1 MTKDQIKKV
10 ILEAVGNPSVGA
22 VAGAADAQA
31 EALFKAL
38 NPEVK
43 TKKVEK
49 EIRIEESEETR

>member
-1 MTKDQIKKV
+1 MTKAEIQK
-10 ILEAVGNPSVGA
+10 ILLDAVGNPNVGSVK
-22 VAGAADAQA
+22 VASERQA

>member
-1 MTKDQIKKV
+1 MTKQEIQK
-10 ILEAVGNPSVGA
+10 ILLEAAGNPVVGKVKEA
-22 VAGAADAQA
+22 SEGQA

-49 EIRIEESEETR
+49 EIRVEESEETR

>member
-22 VAGAADAQA
+22 VAKAADVQA
-31 EALFKAL
+31 EALFNAL

>member
-1 MTKDQIKKV
+1 MTKDEIKK
-10 ILEAVGNPSVGA
+10 ILLESVGNPVVGKVREA
-22 VAGAADAQA
+22 SDTQA
-31 EALFKAL
+31 EALHKAL